1 MVCAIYQ
8 NSSQDANG
16 LITFSIALLV
26 LVLQDGRDA
35 MSRRQNVTLIE

>member
-1 MVCAIYQ
+1 MLSAIYQ
-8 NSSQDANG
+8 NISQDANG
-16 LITFSIALLV
+16 LITFSIVLLV